1 MSPLYVTT
9 AKLYLT
15 SLFDIHDCIVLF
27 FMYSVFAI
35 WKIPFEFMIT
45 RAQNKINAKNDISD
59 CCCYIQQG
67 AKEKLEKKSSSDLK
81 FCPNLKSFVTQF
93 QWEVKQGHVYSVFVS
108 TAVFDL

>member
-9 AKLYLT
+9 AKLYPT

-27 FMYSVFAI
+27 FMYSAFAI

-67 AKEKLEKKSSSDLK
+67 AKEKLEK
-81 FCPNLKSFVTQF
+81 
-93 QWEVKQGHVYSVFVS
+93 
-108 TAVFDL
+108 

>member
-1 MSPLYVTT
+1 
-9 AKLYLT
+9 
-15 SLFDIHDCIVLF
+15 
-27 FMYSVFAI
+27 
-35 WKIPFEFMIT
+35 MIT